1 MWAALKN
8 GKLETTN
15 VPLELVV
22 VANPHV
28 HARKLGVR
36 DRLHSSVFGKH
47 RVK

>member
-1 MWAALKN
+1 MWTALKN

-22 VANPHV
+22 VANARG
-28 HARKLGVR
+28 HARKLGLR
-36 DRLHSSVFGKH
+36 DRLHSSVFGKQ